1 MSPLHFGARRLL
13 FTWQL
18 LWLLAPAS
26 PIPEFTGNPVQ
37 LTSEP
42 WVPTKLWSWH
52 PSDHSRKAAH
62 TRISKTD
69 AGGVDYLGS
78 SVSSEVLSPL
88 EELTDSLLPFQD
100 PSTFQELKPESEE
113 LIVPHKDLTNKLIP
127 TGEQPEDNLML
138 NGDQNQAL
146 TLPSEFKSTTSL
158 VGAADHQLYE
168 IPVPPL
174 DSQSSKATTFIVSPK
189 ELKDLAQH
197 KKLAKV
203 VVGKPQFQNQI
214 RDDYYEDLNI
224 NEPHSYNLPL
234 QSQENAEE
242 APEHFEQVELYQM
255 ETQTRNPENSQ
266 QEAPDYFPQSPEED
280 EPLIQKEDPAHYQHH
295 YTLPTITGKP
305 VDIKLKITSEPIKV
319 ESSLYE
325 EETPTQTPGPFVEA
339 KLFPSQQQQPAETSE
354 TPEEGESSGIDLE
367 SSVHPQEDSEEIGPL
382 PTLQE
387 DLSQH
392 LGPVLEDESSLS
404 ELEQPVQLFESS
416 EEVGSG
422 SENQPEASVQPT
434 VLPLVEQE
442 ILFGAPGS
450 SIETVIETLPIHE
463 IQPTQNEDYGYQL
476 PNVTVRPV
484 DVALTVTSEP
494 VKETES
500 FLAPQEFPVHALE
513 YSNDVEPFVNEE
525 EPPVQAPETPG
536 ESQFESQLEVPAQA
550 TEYDEEFKTSAT
562 EQEQLAQ
569 FPEND
574 EVTVLPSNHY
584 QAQHSILSNV
594 TDQPLDLDITI
605 TEKPMEMGTSPVYYD
620 AAAAPEEVEFLSDQQ
635 GVLSQSLEP
644 ILYDRLSQQ
653 EYTTGISQIS
663 EGGEPF
669 PTQQE
674 TPEHS
679 VGMHTEEVAQPPGHH
694 EVTGPPLGHGQ
705 VHSPA
710 LQNILTQ
717 YSTFP
722 EKDQHSPVG
731 LGVPGHLEEFSV
743 EPSPS
748 QQENSAW
755 HSVTDMFL
763 SPVDLQTIFR
773 STQSKSY
780 KTTIKHEDLALTIT
794 PEPSLED
801 GSILFPQEDLLQPI
815 DSTGQGEFSH
825 IKTSTLS
832 KPPYVSNT
840 KSSAFQETMSETTYN
855 SKQVDLSST
864 HLKTSELPPD
874 YTMGLEPSL
883 YQQITQSSPKS
894 LHENPKSFPVLKP
907 SAAQALKPPRK
918 EKLSPTNNMIP
929 HHPSKPLK
937 NMVTHIPAHKMTV
950 PRQIQED
957 QGEYTISSN
966 GSFQPL
972 DLEVTLTSGI
982 IPEVKHILPK
992 RTVNPQ
998 TYSQVKISHSQHVET
1013 QHPNSETTTVQPL
1026 DLEFAINLQPTP
1038 KENFAQTF
1046 QDTTT
1051 QMIGPP
1057 KEVIA
1062 QAPEH
1067 HEGTIPIP
1075 IQDQAEYSTLPTVSF
1090 QPLDQELTITSEAI
1104 REPPHPTVPQQTIIV
1119 HPPEH
1124 PLVIHSEQVY
1134 TQHPNPTEA
1143 IIQPLDLEL
1152 TITPQPTAEGEL
1164 PQTLQDSTTQII
1176 EPPTVVVGPV
1186 PIYEE
1191 VTVQTTSQDQ
1201 AEYPPSPTVSFQS
1214 LDLELTISPEAT
1226 RESYHP
1232 SVLQQTT
1239 IVNPPEHPLVIH
1251 SEQVHT
1257 QHPNLTEATVQPLD
1271 PDLTIT
1277 PQPTT
1282 EGELPQTLQDST
1294 SQIIIEPPIKVVAL
1308 VPVYQEVSQD
1318 QAEYTTSST
1327 VSFQPLDQELTIT
1340 SEAIREPHHPTV
1352 PQQTITVHPTKHPL
1366 VIHSEQTQHPNP
1378 TEVTVQPLDLE
1389 LTMTPQPTAEGELPQ
1404 TLQDSTTQIIEPPTV
1419 VVGPVPIYEEVTVQT
1434 TSQDQAE
1441 YPPSPT
1447 VSFQSLDLGLTIT
1460 PEPTEHFITQKT
1472 TVFPPMYTDVT
1483 LPQQVSVQH
1492 LKPTE
1497 GIVQPL
1503 DLELT
1508 ITPQPTPEG
1517 ELSQTVQESTTQN
1530 KEPHKEVVAPVPV
1543 YQAVTV
1549 PTPSQYQAEYQK
1561 SLQPL
1566 DLELTVTSE
1575 PTKEAYHSTISKN
1588 SLAINPQYVHIQH
1601 PNPAE
1606 ATVQPLDLELTI
1618 SSSLQPTAE
1627 GELLY
1632 SMQETVTQISEPPK
1646 QVVTPVPEYQEVAV
1660 PAPVQDQAKYP
1671 LSSIVSLNSL
1681 DQELTLSSE
1690 LLGEAHQLTTPDE
1703 TMVLPPK
1710 DRQGIY
1716 PDHDHHKHLNLTEV
1730 TNQPFHLEH
1739 TVQHQPTI
1747 EEERSQSIQKKT
1759 TQITEPGKKVVPLA
1773 QESEEVTIPMPIL
1786 KETAFPTPHSM
1797 ALQSLD
1803 EKLTIHSQSPG
1814 WTQQHANLKES
1825 KGHTTGKILLDYA
1838 EPNMEI
1844 ELKHHG
1850 LFLLKTTEATTESEN
1865 TNQMTKSLKQVTAQ
1879 NTQNKKS
1886 MLPALVESQDE
1897 SQPPPNM
1904 SLQPLDQELTLSSQP
1919 HGWVP
1924 HIPNT
1929 PEKIYLHYAE
1939 PPTGPFV
1946 EPPDLFFL
1954 KTTKSRPVQ
1963 GTATQMAASPKE
1975 MVSRAPENKEAV
1987 LSGPGED
1994 QDESPSPPNM
2004 SLQSLDQELTLSSQP
2019 HGWIPHPPNTHGKI
2033 YLHYAEPP
2041 TGPFVEPPDLF
2052 FLKTTKSKPVE
2063 WTLTRTDK
2071 SRKEMVSQSPK
2082 YEEAVLPVHGEGQE
2096 ESRSPPNMS
2105 LQSLEQ
2111 ELTLSSQPHGW
2122 VPHPPNTHGKI
2133 YLHYAEPPTGP
2144 FVEPPDLFFLKTT
2157 KSKPVEWTLT
2167 RTDKSRK
2174 EMVSQSPKYEE
2185 AVLPVHGEGQEE
2197 SRSPPNM
2204 SLQSLEQE
2212 LTLSSQP
2219 HGWVPHP
2226 PNTHGK
2232 IYLHYAEPPTG
2243 PFVEPPDLFFLRTTK
2258 SKPVQGTA
2266 TRMVKS
2272 PEEMVS
2278 LDPENKEA
2286 VFPAQGEGK
2295 GESPSSPN
2303 MSLQSLDHEL
2313 FMSSQPHGW
2322 IPHPPK
2328 TPDKIYLH
2336 YAEPPTGP
2344 FVEPPDLFFLRT
2356 TKSKPVQ
2363 GTTTEMAK
2371 SPKEMVSQTP
2381 EYKEAVLS
2389 GPGEDQDESPSPP
2402 NTSLKSLDQEV
2413 AMSSQPHSGV
2423 PHPPKTPGKIYLHSI
2438 EPPPGP
2444 FVKPTDLILVKT
2456 TTKSKPAEWTPRRI
2470 DKLLKEMVPH
2480 SPEYEEAVFPAHGE
2494 GQDESG
2500 SPPNMPLQPL
2510 DQELTLSS
2518 QPHGWVPH
2526 HPNTPGKIYLHYAEP
2541 PTGPFVEPPD
2551 LFFLRTTK
2559 SKPVQGS
2566 PKEIAKSPKEMVSQ
2580 TPEYKEAVLSGP
2592 GEDQDESPSPP
2603 NMSLKSLDQEVTMSS
2618 QPHSGVPHPPK
2629 TPGKIYLHSIE
2640 PPPGPFVKPTDLILV
2655 KTTTKSKPAE
2665 WTPRRIDKLLKE
2677 MVPHSPEYE
2686 EAVFPAH
2693 GEGQDESGSPPNMP
2707 LQPLDQELTL
2717 SSQPHGWVP
2726 HHPNT
2731 PGKIYLHYA
2740 EPPTGPFVEPPD
2752 LFFLR
2757 TPKSKPVQG
2766 TPTQMAKSPEEMV
2779 SLSPKN
2785 KETVFP
2791 AQGKGQDESPSPPN
2805 ISLQSLDQEITMS
2818 SQPHGWIPHPPNT
2831 HGKIYLHYAEPPTGP
2846 FVEPPDLFFLKTTK
2860 SKPMQ
2865 GSPRQI
2871 DKSPKEMFTQSPEY
2885 EESVLPAHAEGQEES
2900 RAPPH
2905 FSLQPLD
2912 QELSLSS
2919 HPHGWIPHH
2928 PNTPDKIYLHYA
2940 EPPTGPF
2947 VEPPDL
2953 FFLKTTKSKP
2963 VQGTATKTDKSPED
2977 RVSQT
2982 PEYKEAVLSG
2992 PGEDQDE
2999 SPSPPNMSLQSLD
3012 QELAI
3017 SSQPHGWIPHS
3028 PNAPDKI
3035 YLHYAEPPTGPFVE
3049 PPDLFF
3055 LKTTKS
3061 KPLQGTP
3068 TQMAKSPKE
3077 MVSQTPEYKEADLS
3091 APGENRDESP
3101 SSPNMS
3107 LHPLDQELSLSSQP
3121 HGWIPHPPNTHGKIY
3136 LHYAEP
3142 PTGPFVEPPDLF
3154 FLKTTK
3160 SKPVQGS
3167 PSQIDKS
3174 PKEVFSQS
3182 PESEESVL
3190 PAQAEGQEE
3199 SRAPPHMSLQL
3210 LDQKLTLSSH
3220 PHGWIPHH
3228 PNTPGKIYLHYA
3240 EPPTGPFVEPP
3251 DLFFLKTTKS
3261 KPVQGSPRQVDKSPK
3276 EMFTQSPEYEE
3287 SVLPAQAE
3295 GQEESRAPP
3304 HMSLQ
3309 PLDQDLTLSSHPHGW
3324 ITHHPNTPDKIYLH
3338 YAEPPTGPFV
3348 EPPDLFFLRTT
3359 KSKPAQWTPTQMAKS
3374 PEEMVSLS
3382 PENKETVFPAQGK
3395 GQEESISPPHMSLQP
3410 LDQDLTPSSHP
3421 HGWIPHHP
3429 NTPDKIYLH
3438 YAEPPTGPFV
3448 EPPDLFFL
3456 KTTKSKPVQ
3465 VSPRQIDK
3473 SPKEVFTQS
3482 PEYEESVLPAQA
3494 EGQEESRAPPHMS
3507 LQPLDQDLT
3516 LSSHPHGWIT
3526 HHPNTHGK
3534 IYLHY
3539 AEPPT
3544 GPFVEPPDLF
3554 FLKTTKSKPVHGS
3567 PRQIDKSHKEMF
3579 TQSPEYE
3586 ESVLPAQAEGQEES
3600 RAPPHMSLQPLD
3612 QDLTLSS
3619 HPHGWIPHHPNT
3631 PDKIY
3636 LHYAEPPTGP
3646 FVEPPDLFFLKT
3658 TKSKPVQGS
3667 PRQIDKSP
3675 KEVFTQSPEYE
3686 ESVLPAQAEDQ
3697 EESRAPPHMSLQP
3710 LDQDLTLSSHPHGWI
3725 PHHPNTPD
3733 KIYLHYAEPPTG
3745 PFVEP
3750 PDLFFLKT
3758 TKSKPLQGSPRQ
3770 IDKSPKEVF
3779 TQSPEY
3785 EESVLPAQAED
3796 QEESR
3801 APPHM
3806 SLQPL
3811 DQDLTLSS
3819 HPHGWITH
3827 HPNTPDKIYLHYAE
3841 PPTGPFVEPPDLF
3854 FLKTTKS
3861 KPVHGS
3867 PRQID
3872 KSPKEV
3878 FTQSPEYEESVLPA
3892 QAEDQEESRA
3902 PPHMS
3907 LQPLDQDLT
3916 LSSHPHGWITH
3927 HPNTHGKIYLHYAE
3941 PPTGPFVEPPDLFF
3955 LRTTKSK
3962 PVQWTPTQIDKSR
3975 EEMVSQSPENEEA
3988 DIPRH
3993 GDGQD
3998 ELRNPPIISLQPLDQ
4013 ELTLSSQPHGW
4024 VPHPP
4029 NTPDKIYLHYAEPPT
4044 GPFVEPPDLFFLRT
4058 TKSKPVQ
4065 GTPTQLAKS
4074 PKEMVFQTPEYKEA
4088 VLSAP
4093 GEDQDE
4099 TPSSPNMSLQ
4109 SLDQELTM
4117 SSQPHGWLPH
4127 PPNTHGK
4134 IYLHYADPPTGPFVE
4149 PPDLFFLKTTKS
4161 KPVQGTVTQMD
4172 KSPKQGLLPA
4182 HGEAQDESRSPPNM
4196 SLQPV
4201 DQELSLSSQP
4211 HGWITHPPNTPD
4223 KIYLHYAEPPTGPF
4237 VEPPDLFFLK
4247 TTKSKPLLGSP
4258 TQMAK
4263 SPKEMFSQT
4272 LEHKEAVLSA
4282 PGEDQD
4288 ESPSSSNMSLQSLD
4302 QDITLSP
4309 QQYGRIPH
4317 PVTSPGKIYLHYVEH
4332 PTVPLFQHP
4341 NMFST
4346 KTTTSKPLQ
4355 LTQTQMAK
4363 SPEEI
4368 VSLRPEYKEAIL
4380 PAQVESQE
4388 ESVFLPNMSL
4398 QSLDQ
4403 ELTLS
4408 SQPHGW
4414 IPHHPNTPDK
4424 IYLHYAEPPTGPFVE
4439 PPDLF
4444 FLKTTKSKP
4453 VQWTPTQIDKSLKKM
4468 VAQSPEYE
4476 EAVFPA
4482 HGEGQ
4487 DESRYAPN
4495 ISLQSLDHDITLSS
4509 QPHGWIPHPP
4519 NTPDKIYLH
4528 YAEPP
4533 TGPFVEPPDLF
4544 FLKTTKSKPAQ
4555 WTPTPMAKSPEEMVS
4570 LSLKNKEAVLPA
4582 QGKDE
4587 EESISPPNMSLQPL
4601 DQELTL
4607 SSQPHG
4613 WVHHPPNTHG
4623 KIYLHYA
4630 EPPTGPFVE
4639 PPDLFFLKTTKS
4651 KPVQGTITQMVKS
4664 PKQGLLPAHGEAQ
4677 DESRSPPNMSLQPVD
4692 QELSLSSQPH
4702 GWITHPPNTP
4712 DKIYLHYAEPPTGP
4726 FVEPPDL
4733 FFLKTTKSKP
4743 LLGTPTQMAKSPKEM
4758 VSQTPEYKEAVLSG
4772 EDLDES
4778 TSSPNM
4784 SLQPLDQ
4791 ELSLSSQ
4798 PHGRIPHPV
4807 TSPGKIY
4814 LHYAE
4819 PPTGPFVEP
4828 PDLFFLKTTKS
4839 KPVQGTATQ
4848 MAKSPEEMVSLSL
4861 ENKEAV
4867 LPAQGDGLEE
4877 SIFPPNMS
4885 LQPLDHE
4892 LILSSQPHGWIT
4904 HPPNTPSNIYLHYAE
4919 PPTGPFVEPPDLFFL
4934 KTTKSKPVQGSPTL
4948 IAKSPREMVSR
4959 SPEYKQALLP
4969 GHGEGKNESRSAP
4982 NMSLQPLDQEL
4993 TMSSQPYGW
5002 IPHPPNT
5009 PGKIYLHYAEPPT
5022 GPFVEP
5028 PDLFFLKT
5036 TKSKPVQ
5043 WTSAE
5048 IAKLPKEIV
5057 SQTQKHKESVL
5068 RAPVEQH
5075 NKSPSPPNV
5084 SLQPLDQELSLFSQP
5099 HGWIPHSPNTPGKIY
5114 LHYAE
5119 PPNGPFVEP
5128 PDLFFLKTT
5137 KSKPVQGTPTYMT
5150 KSPQEIVSQ
5159 SPEGMEA
5166 GPPTKVEVQ
5175 DESPSSPHASLQ
5187 TLDQELTL
5195 SSQPHGWIPHPP
5207 NTAGK
5212 IYLHYAE
5219 PPTGPFVEPPDL
5231 FFLKTTKSKP
5241 VQGTA
5246 TQSTQSPKEIISP
5259 STRYKESV
5267 LTAAVVGQ
5275 DESQSPP
5282 NISLQPLDQELTLSS
5297 QPHVLISHP
5306 SSTNANTGHTLGKIY
5321 MHYAEP
5327 PKGMLVEP
5335 PDLFFLKT
5343 KILNRP
5349 VLETPTQIPKSA
5361 KEVVAHTVES
5371 EKGVLQVPIKGQAES
5386 PPPPNMSLQPLIQ
5399 ELTTFSQSPSW
5410 TDHPPNSKE
5419 TKNYTPGKIYLHFAD
5434 PPMGLVVEPPDLFFL
5449 KTTKSKLVQGNPTQI
5464 KKSPKEVAAH
5474 TVEYKE
5480 AVLPA
5485 PLEGQDKSPIPPT
5498 MSLQSLDE
5506 ELITP
5511 SHSPGG
5517 THHSPTPIETKR
5529 HMSGKIFLNHAEL
5542 PMRMV
5547 VEPLDLFFLK
5557 TTESKPVQEI
5567 PIQITKSPKKVV
5579 APSVEYK
5586 QWVLPAPVDGQ
5597 DDSPTPP
5604 NVSLLPL
5611 DQEISISSPP
5621 GRAQQP
5627 PNPKE
5632 SKEHEPEVVFFQHP
5646 HPSVGMVVEPLDLFF
5661 LKTTESK
5668 PVQESL
5674 AQNTESPKEVVVQTL
5689 EYKEVVVSS
5698 LIEGNDKYLTP
5709 SVPYQPLNLE
5719 LFESSGS
5726 TTEAHH
5732 STTFNETTVP
5742 SSIHQV
5748 VSPLLHSEFS
5758 VTQQPNTMV
5767 KRSARMKETPTQTS
5781 EIPMETVTQSVEYYS
5796 STSVYVD
5803 TQHSNLSA
5811 LETAQSDVLTTIASF
5826 PKTAHPE
5833 VPRTIA
5839 SYPEAS
5845 LCEVPTTTVLYPV
5858 ATHFGVSTTITASPE
5873 FAHSKAPGTTAPTP
5887 KCITGLPPDQAERH
5901 PSSTA
5906 VTVQVLKMEST
5917 ITPYSENSNTENDL
5931 SIEKNAYNYT
5941 NICDFCLC
5949 ENETLLCVH
5958 PNPIWRLQQVPVP
5971 RPSTYNDTF
5980 AILNFKGNDISYID
5994 KNVWKVYRWTEK
6006 LILSENHLTE
6016 LHKDSFEGLLS
6027 LQVLDLSCNKIRY
6040 IERGTFESLP
6050 FLKYMNLGCNLLTE
6064 LSFGTFQAW
6073 HGMQFLQQLILSR
6086 NPLTVVEDPYFFK
6099 LPALKY
6105 LDLGTTQVQLT
6116 TVENIL
6122 MKTLELQHL

>member
-387 DLSQH
+387 DVSQH

-1803 EKLTIHSQSPG
+1803 EKLTIHSHSPG

-2019 HGWIPHPPNTHGKI
+2019 HGWI
-2033 YLHYAEPP
+2033 
-2041 TGPFVEPPDLF
+2041 
-2052 FLKTTKSKPVE
+2052 
-2063 WTLTRTDK
+2063 
-2071 SRKEMVSQSPK
+2071 
-2082 YEEAVLPVHGEGQE
+2082 
-2096 ESRSPPNMS
+2096 
-2105 LQSLEQ
+2105 
-2111 ELTLSSQPHGW
+2111 
-2122 VPHPPNTHGKI
+2122 PHPPNTHGKI

-2559 SKPVQGS
+2559 SKPVQ
-2566 PKEIAKSPKEMVSQ
+2566 
-2580 TPEYKEAVLSGP
+2580 
-2592 GEDQDESPSPP
+2592 D
-2603 NMSLKSLDQEVTMSS
+2603 
-2618 QPHSGVPHPPK
+2618 
-2629 TPGKIYLHSIE
+2629 
-2640 PPPGPFVKPTDLILV
+2640 
-2655 KTTTKSKPAE
+2655 
-2665 WTPRRIDKLLKE
+2665 
-2677 MVPHSPEYE
+2677 
-2686 EAVFPAH
+2686 
-2693 GEGQDESGSPPNMP
+2693 
-2707 LQPLDQELTL
+2707 
-2717 SSQPHGWVP
+2717 
-2726 HHPNT
+2726 
-2731 PGKIYLHYA
+2731 
-2740 EPPTGPFVEPPD
+2740 
-2752 LFFLR
+2752 
-2757 TPKSKPVQG
+2757 
-2766 TPTQMAKSPEEMV
+2766 
-2779 SLSPKN
+2779 
-2785 KETVFP
+2785 
-2791 AQGKGQDESPSPPN
+2791 
-2805 ISLQSLDQEITMS
+2805 
-2818 SQPHGWIPHPPNT
+2818 
-2831 HGKIYLHYAEPPTGP
+2831 
-2846 FVEPPDLFFLKTTK
+2846 
-2860 SKPMQ
+2860 
-2865 GSPRQI
+2865 
-2871 DKSPKEMFTQSPEY
+2871 
-2885 EESVLPAHAEGQEES
+2885 AEGQEES

-3174 PKEVFSQS
+3174 PKEVFTQS
-3182 PESEESVL
+3182 PESEESVP
-3190 PAQAEGQEE
+3190 PAQAE
-3199 SRAPPHMSLQL
+3199 
-3210 LDQKLTLSSH
+3210 D
-3220 PHGWIPHH
+3220 
-3228 PNTPGKIYLHYA
+3228 
-3240 EPPTGPFVEPP
+3240 
-3251 DLFFLKTTKS
+3251 
-3261 KPVQGSPRQVDKSPK
+3261 
-3276 EMFTQSPEYEE
+3276 
-3287 SVLPAQAE
+3287 
-3295 GQEESRAPP
+3295 QEESRAPP

-3324 ITHHPNTPDKIYLH
+3324 IT
-3338 YAEPPTGPFV
+3338 
-3348 EPPDLFFLRTT
+3348 
-3359 KSKPAQWTPTQMAKS
+3359 
-3374 PEEMVSLS
+3374 
-3382 PENKETVFPAQGK
+3382 
-3395 GQEESISPPHMSLQP
+3395 
-3410 LDQDLTPSSHP
+3410 
-3421 HGWIPHHP
+3421 HHP

-3725 PHHPNTPD
+3725 
-3733 KIYLHYAEPPTG
+3733 
-3745 PFVEP
+3745 
-3750 PDLFFLKT
+3750 
-3758 TKSKPLQGSPRQ
+3758 
-3770 IDKSPKEVF
+3770 
-3779 TQSPEY
+3779 
-3785 EESVLPAQAED
+3785 
-3796 QEESR
+3796 
-3801 APPHM
+3801 
-3806 SLQPL
+3806 
-3811 DQDLTLSS
+3811 
-3819 HPHGWITH
+3819 TH

-3854 FLKTTKS
+3854 FLK
-3861 KPVHGS
+3861 
-3867 PRQID
+3867 
-3872 KSPKEV
+3872 
-3878 FTQSPEYEESVLPA
+3878 
-3892 QAEDQEESRA
+3892 
-3902 PPHMS
+3902 
-3907 LQPLDQDLT
+3907 
-3916 LSSHPHGWITH
+3916 
-3927 HPNTHGKIYLHYAE
+3927 
-3941 PPTGPFVEPPDLFF
+3941 
-3955 LRTTKSK
+3955 TTKSK

-6122 MKTLELQHL
+6122 MKTLELQHLILPSHMACCLCKFKADIEVVCKTVKVHCNTGCLTNTTHCLEEASIRNPEGTFMKVLQARKGNTSTELTIEPEKDSSDYANESTSMEEKIDFGDEKDVMSALNYILPYFSEGNMEDVMSSMLPYIKLLFSHEQDAGNSLGSSQKDTESAPVTSGSKSGNVTYKNKLNKLYFLENLLDTEIDEVQKEEKPGRHKAKSKKLGPKLKRGIFEKRWEPAQA